1 MLELGTTRVRNNEEF
16 GMIPTNPAELLAK
29 VQAQKAEV
37 SALKEYWAAILPE
50 EHRPADRQFF
60 TWLDMYAFETIAEAL
75 QVVSAQLNRREVAVE
90 NNEEETPLWG
100 KAEIVKYASGVMA
113 KKKRQ
118 AEEGTGRR
126 RAR

>member
-1 MLELGTTRVRNNEEF
+1 
-16 GMIPTNPAELLAK
+16 
-29 VQAQKAEV
+29 
-37 SALKEYWAAILPE
+37 
-50 EHRPADRQFF
+50 
-60 TWLDMYAFETIAEAL
+60 MYAFETIAEAL

-90 NNEEETPLWG
+90 NEEEETPLWG
-100 KAEIVKYASGVMA
+100 KAEVVKYASGVMA